1 MNEQVMTPE
10 KADYLARCHVNGM
23 RLHGRSKKM
32 EPASG
37 EFSNRFA
44 SHPWCREATAEGWAR
59 ELRSHLILTVKRR
72 IMLKEPYDV
81 IEGLM
86 PPKEWVEQAKFNAA
100 RYRAAADWQK
110 KNMPHPIALTALLDK
125 IAKQNGIKYDPN
137 TGEIG

>member
-44 SHPWCREATAEGWAR
+44 SHPWCRDATVEGWAR

-72 IMLKEPYDV
+72 IMMKQPYDV
-81 IEGLM
+81 IEDLM
-86 PPKEWVEQAKFNAA
+86 PPKEWVEQAKFHAA

-110 KNMPHPIALTALLDK
+110 QNMPHPIALTALLEK
-125 IAKQNGIKYDPN
+125 IAKQNGIKYDPT